1 MENNN
6 TLTGARYNAKIVVL
20 SGLFIALGILI
31 PMVMPI
37 KWIDG
42 VFSATLASHVPVML
56 AMFIN
61 PFVAIAVSL
70 GTALGFL
77 IQLGPVVA
85 IRAALH
91 VLFAVVGAIMI
102 KKERPMYLII
112 IVTLLLH
119 TLSDMG
125 IVYILF
131 LTMGINL
138 KGLSLSYTMTVI
150 GIGTSIHH
158 LVDFAI
164 TLPIY
169 YAMRN
174 AKLVK

>member
-1 MENNN
+1 
-6 TLTGARYNAKIVVL
+6 
-20 SGLFIALGILI
+20 
-31 PMVMPI
+31 
-37 KWIDG
+37 
-42 VFSATLASHVPVML
+42 
-56 AMFIN
+56 
-61 PFVAIAVSL
+61 
-70 GTALGFL
+70 
-77 IQLGPVVA
+77 
-85 IRAALH
+85 
-91 VLFAVVGAIMI
+91 
-102 KKERPMYLII
+102 MYLII